1 MRIYKSVH
9 IVNVNNSYMC
19 EVNKCELY
27 NDIDFFHIFIIFKS
41 LIITCS
47 NNIVTQKHTYYHGL
61 LVLVV
66 VVSFSIYIR
75 IWKHYL
81 HLFVYNIFT
90 SFII

>member
-1 MRIYKSVH
+1 MRIYKSVY

-66 VVSFSIYIR
+66 VVSFSIYIYVYGNT
-75 IWKHYL
+75 IYIYL
-81 HLFVYNIFT
+81 FT
-90 SFII
+90 MYLQAS